1 MEEHPGNAR
10 CSQRLEKA
18 RQQILHSD
26 LFLEKT
32 TTTLGERRRPETQRE
47 VDSDTQRK
55 RGRDSERK
63 GDIMGSG

>member
-1 MEEHPGNAR
+1 MRGALRGWKRQGNRFSTAT
-10 CSQRLEKA
+10 
-18 RQQILHSD
+18 

-32 TTTLGERRRPETQRE
+32 TKTLGEGRHPETQRE